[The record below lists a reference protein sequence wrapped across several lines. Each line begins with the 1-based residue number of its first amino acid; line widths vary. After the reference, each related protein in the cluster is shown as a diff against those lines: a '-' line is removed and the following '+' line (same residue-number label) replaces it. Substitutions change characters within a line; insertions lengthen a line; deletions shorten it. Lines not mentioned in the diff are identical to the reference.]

1 MCKLHQKKHL
11 NLWLAWFFITEIFY
25 SLLRKRKKRFEDTKG
40 DIESCKS
47 RDGQYSGQKK
57 KGQNNKQRSTKYY
70 TEN

>member
-1 MCKLHQKKHL
+1 MLKK
-11 NLWLAWFFITEIFY
+11 
-25 SLLRKRKKRFEDTKG
+25 KKKRFEDIKG
-40 DIESCKS
+40 DIVSCKS